1 MLFSKERKKWN
12 SFGSFEKGLAM
23 SLLVG
28 KVDCCLGVSRPE
40 PELDFKLQITKEKNI

>member
-1 MLFSKERKKWN
+1 
-12 SFGSFEKGLAM
+12 M

-40 PELDFKLQITKEKNI
+40 PEIDFKSQITKEKSI